1 MEKVKSFAI
10 LILAVSLISSYFM
23 IYQLLDTNSQLL
35 DTNSQLLDTNSQ
47 LLDTN
52 SQLLDTNSKL
62 QNKVYDLDSVIRVHE
77 IINRTG
83 KNGG

>member
-23 IYQLLDTNSQLL
+23 IYQLLDTNS
-35 DTNSQLLDTNSQ
+35 
-47 LLDTN
+47 
-52 SQLLDTNSKL
+52 KL
-62 QNKVYDLDSVIRVHE
+62 QNKVYDLESVIRVHE

-83 KNGG
+83 RNGG

>member
-1 MEKVKSFAI
+1 MEKVKTFAI

-23 IYQLLDTNSQLL
+23 IFNLLDNNQ
-35 DTNSQLLDTNSQ
+35 
-47 LLDTN
+47 
-52 SQLLDTNSKL
+52 KL
-62 QNKVYDLDSVIRVHE
+62 QDKVNDLESVIRVHE

>member
-10 LILAVSLISSYFM
+10 LILAVLLISSYFM
-23 IYQLLDTNSQLL
+23 IYQLLDTK
-35 DTNSQLLDTNSQ
+35 SQ

-62 QNKVYDLDSVIRVHE
+62 QNKVYDLESVIRVHE

>member
-35 DTNSQLLDTNSQ
+35 DTNS
-47 LLDTN
+47 
-52 SQLLDTNSKL
+52 KL
-62 QNKVYDLDSVIRVHE
+62 QNKVYDLESTVRVHE
-77 IINRTG
+77 NINRTG

>member
-35 DTNSQLLDTNSQ
+35 DTNS
-47 LLDTN
+47 
-52 SQLLDTNSKL
+52 KL
-62 QNKVYDLDSVIRVHE
+62 QNKVYDLESVIRVHE

>member
-10 LILAVSLISSYFM
+10 LILAVSLVSSYFM
-23 IYQLLDTNSQLL
+23 IYQLLDS
-35 DTNSQLLDTNSQ
+35 
-47 LLDTN
+47 N

-62 QNKVYDLDSVIRVHE
+62 QHKVYDLESVIRVHE

>member
-23 IYQLLDTNSQLL
+23 IY
-35 DTNSQLLDTNSQ
+35 QLLDTNSQ

>member
-10 LILAVSLISSYFM
+10 VILAVSLVSSYFM
-23 IYQLLDTNSQLL
+23 IYQLLANNQ
-35 DTNSQLLDTNSQ
+35 
-47 LLDTN
+47 
-52 SQLLDTNSKL
+52 KL
-62 QNKVYDLDSVIRVHE
+62 QRQVYDLESVIRVHE

>member
-10 LILAVSLISSYFM
+10 LILAVSLVSSYFM
-23 IYQLLDTNSQLL
+23 IYQLLDSNSQLL
-35 DTNSQLLDTNSQ
+35 DTNSQLLDTNS
-47 LLDTN
+47 N
-52 SQLLDTNSKL
+52 L
-62 QNKVYDLDSVIRVHE
+62 QNKVYDLESVVRVHE

>member
-10 LILAVSLISSYFM
+10 VILAVSLVSSYFM
-23 IYQLLDTNSQLL
+23 IYQLLDSNSQLL

-47 LLDTN
+47 L
-52 SQLLDTNSKL
+52 
-62 QNKVYDLDSVIRVHE
+62 QNKVYDLESVIRVNE
-77 IINRTG
+77 IIKRTG

>member
-10 LILAVSLISSYFM
+10 LILAVSLVSSYFM
-23 IYQLLDTNSQLL
+23 ICS
-35 DTNSQLLDTNSQ
+35 
-47 LLDTN
+47 
-52 SQLLDTNSKL
+52 LLDTNSKL
-62 QNKVYDLDSVIRVHE
+62 QNKVYDLESVIRVHE

>member
-10 LILAVSLISSYFM
+10 LILAVSFVSSYFM
-23 IYQLLDTNSQLL
+23 IYQLLDTNS
-35 DTNSQLLDTNSQ
+35 
-47 LLDTN
+47 
-52 SQLLDTNSKL
+52 KL
-62 QNKVYDLDSVIRVHE
+62 QSKVYDLESVIRVHE

>member
-10 LILAVSLISSYFM
+10 LILAVSLVSSYFM
-23 IYQLLDTNSQLL
+23 IYQLLDS
-35 DTNSQLLDTNSQ
+35 NSQLLDTNSQ

-62 QNKVYDLDSVIRVHE
+62 QNKVYDLESVIRVNE
-77 IINRTG
+77 IIKRTG

>member
-35 DTNSQLLDTNSQ
+35 DTNT
-47 LLDTN
+47 
-52 SQLLDTNSKL
+52 QLLDTNSKL
-62 QNKVYDLDSVIRVHE
+62 QNKVYDLESVIRVHE

>member
-10 LILAVSLISSYFM
+10 LILAVSLVSSYFM
-23 IYQLLDTNSQLL
+23 IYQLLDS
-35 DTNSQLLDTNSQ
+35 
-47 LLDTN
+47 N

-62 QNKVYDLDSVIRVHE
+62 QNKVYDLESVIRVNE
-77 IINRTG
+77 IIKRTG

>member
-10 LILAVSLISSYFM
+10 VILAVSLVSSYFM
-23 IYQLLDTNSQLL
+23 ICSLLTN
-35 DTNSQLLDTNSQ
+35 NE
-47 LLDTN
+47 
-52 SQLLDTNSKL
+52 KL
-62 QNKVYDLDSVIRVHE
+62 QNKVNDLESVIRVHE

>member
-1 MEKVKSFAI
+1 MEKVKNFAI

-23 IYQLLDTNSQLL
+23 IYS
-35 DTNSQLLDTNSQ
+35 
-47 LLDTN
+47 
-52 SQLLDTNSKL
+52 LLDTNSKL
-62 QNKVYDLDSVIRVHE
+62 QNKVYDLESVIRVHE